1 MKRFPKILVATCAAL
16 ALTSSLALAA
26 EPAQNV
32 SSPNMSGP
40 NMQASA
46 HGLHG
51 ISGAAGKGH
60 AMAAGQAGHG
70 KMGGMALASLSP
82 EKQAVARSLMDAH
95 GKALAPLHQSLYAKN
110 AELEALNAAG
120 EGDSAKARA
129 VIRDLADINAKML
142 TLDGKFRARMVKET
156 GLRTPVMGHGGQM
169 GGGKMGG
176 MSCPMMQG
184 GMMQG
189 GMMQGMQ
196 HGAPAPAVPGSPAP
210 APAPAAP
217 APATPVTGPATG
229 GHDTHGN

>member
-26 EPAQNV
+26 EPA
-32 SSPNMSGP
+32 PNMPAS
-40 NMQASA
+40 NMQAPA
-46 HGLHG
+46 HGTHG
-51 ISGAAGKGH
+51 ISGGAGKGH

-82 EKQAVARSLMDAH
+82 EKQELARSLMDAH

-110 AELEALNAAG
+110 VELEALNAAG
-120 EGDSAKARA
+120 EGNSTKARA

-156 GLRTPVMGHGGQM
+156 GLRTPVMGHGGSMPGMM

-189 GMMQGMQ
+189 MQ
-196 HGAPAPAVPGSPAP
+196 HGAPAPAAPSSPAF
-210 APAPAAP
+210 APVPAAP
-217 APATPVTGPATG
+217 ATDHNA
-229 GHDTHGN
+229 HGN

>member
-1 MKRFPKILVATCAAL
+1 MKRFPKILVVTCAAL

-32 SSPNMSGP
+32 PSPNMSGP
-40 NMQASA
+40 SMQAPA

-189 GMMQGMQ
+189 GMMQGGMMQGMQ
-196 HGAPAPAVPGSPAP
+196 HGAPAPAAPGSPAP

-217 APATPVTGPATG
+217 AT

>member
-40 NMQASA
+40 NVQAPA
-46 HGLHG
+46 HGAHG
-51 ISGAAGKGH
+51 VSGGAGKAH

-169 GGGKMGG
+169 GGMMGGGKIGG
-176 MSCPMMQG
+176 MSCP
-184 GMMQG
+184 MMQG

-196 HGAPAPAVPGSPAP
+196 HGAPAPAAPGSPASANP
-210 APAPAAP
+210 APANPA
-217 APATPVTGPATG
+217 TGPATG